1 MTPTTTRLITLTA
14 ISAVTAAAAAS
25 SPSFGQATLVAPPG
39 PWPATVIGATNP
51 LSGTPFVFNG
61 AHATANA
68 SLRVWLPHRAGR
80 RAAITRAIGR
90 KTVVRGR
97 LRNRDTHRSISA
109 AALQLAAQHASGG
122 DWYVVGT
129 VLTNRKGR
137 FRAVLPAGPSRRIA
151 VLYWPHITAPGPV
164 FSRRLLVRA
173 SARVYLRT
181 AMLTRHRIVYRGR
194 VSGAPIP
201 SGGLVVAAQVRNGRA
216 WATVRLVRTLPS
228 GRFVARY
235 RFKYPGRRYEVRA
248 LAPAQ
253 PAWPLYSGHS
263 HPQRVKSR

>member
-1 MTPTTTRLITLTA
+1 MTTTSRRVVALTA
-14 ISAVTAAAAAS
+14 ISAVSAAAA
-25 SPSFGQATLVAPPG
+25 PSGAQATLVAPPG

-51 LSGTPFVFNG
+51 LTGTPFVFNG
-61 AHATANA
+61 AHATHSA
-68 SLRVWLPHRAGR
+68 SLRVWLPHRAAR
-80 RAAITRAIGR
+80 RAAIARVIGR

-97 LRNRDTHRSISA
+97 LRNRATHRSISA
-109 AALQLAAQHASGG
+109 AALQLAAQHAAGG
-122 DWYVVGT
+122 DWYVVGAAR
-129 VLTNRKGR
+129 TNRRGR
-137 FRAVLPAGPSRRIA
+137 FRAVLPPGPSRRIA
-151 VLYWPHITAPGPV
+151 VLYWPDVTAPGPV

-173 SARVYLRT
+173 SARVYLKT
-181 AMLTRHRIVYRGR
+181 TMLTRHRIVFRGR

-235 RFKYPGRRYEVRA
+235 RFKYADRRYQVRA

-263 HPQRVKSR
+263 QPRRLRSR